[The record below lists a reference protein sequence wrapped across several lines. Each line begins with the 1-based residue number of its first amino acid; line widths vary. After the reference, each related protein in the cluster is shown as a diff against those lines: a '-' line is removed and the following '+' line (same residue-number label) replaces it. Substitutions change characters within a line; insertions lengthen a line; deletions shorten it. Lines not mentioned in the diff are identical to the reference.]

1 MWSAGFQSHMNHASV
16 SPTDGNGPTQRQRLY
31 KGRYTRG
38 SLLLQHAPATRSRS
52 KAPSSAPTISSEKIC
67 CAAKLL
73 LPSFAPSYQTGLI
86 WGSKLQGQICCTGL
100 FQEQAPS
107 CALKFA
113 CRDMTCLQSAN
124 QIGLFFSSTT
134 VPMPQSGC
142 FIIQL
147 PRRVLRVYWLGYLP
161 GSVCRERVS
170 GASSLVCAGLKR
182 NLSLYLYMFIAVTLT
197 SSVPTACSRLTL

>member
-1 MWSAGFQSHMNHASV
+1 MGSIPGWRHKLYLHRCFQRTSTPYRTHSL
-16 SPTDGNGPTQRQRLY
+16 SLLG

-38 SLLLQHAPATRSRS
+38 SLLPQHAPATRSRS

-86 WGSKLQGQICCTGL
+86 WGSKVQGQICCTGL
-100 FQEQAPS
+100 FQEQALS
-107 CALKFA
+107 CVLKFA
-113 CRDMTCLQSAN
+113 CPDMKCLQLAN

-147 PRRVLRVYWLGYLP
+147 PRRVLRVYWLGVLT
-161 GSVCRERVS
+161 RERVS
-170 GASSLVCAGLKR
+170 GACFRSKLPRVCR
-182 NLSLYLYMFIAVTLT
+182 
-197 SSVPTACSRLTL
+197 P